1 MRRYKIGLITVA
13 LALVITLFLAAKS
26 ITQDSGVYVDG
37 RAVTTEAARDFVI
50 RGHFIL
56 NLAFEQYQL
65 DPTPHSEEALE
76 VMTLQYLL
84 ILEEL
89 CVDPEIEYSCGEAY
103 AFLDEVGVEIWG
115 VDDNG

>member
-1 MRRYKIGLITVA
+1 M
-13 LALVITLFLAAKS
+13 LAFSVLVVGTWSANSEDLVVVPTAQ
-26 ITQDSGVYVDG
+26 T
-37 RAVTTEAARDFVI
+37 VTTEAARDFVI

-56 NLAFEQYQL
+56 NLAFEQYQS
-65 DPTPHSEEALE
+65 DPTTDSEEALE

-89 CVDPEIEYSCGEAY
+89 CVDPEIKYSCGEAY
-103 AFLDEVGVEIWG
+103 AFLDEVGVELWG